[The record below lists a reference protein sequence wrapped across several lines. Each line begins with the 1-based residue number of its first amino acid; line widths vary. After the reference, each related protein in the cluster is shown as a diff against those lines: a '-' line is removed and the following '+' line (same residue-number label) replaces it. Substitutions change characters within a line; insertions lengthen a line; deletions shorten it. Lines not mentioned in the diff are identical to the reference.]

1 MRLEGDYRL
10 VMYSH
15 ALKSLQNAPSGRL
28 DAQNI
33 FKTIFKDYCYQ
44 VYADTQ

>member
-1 MRLEGDYRL
+1 
-10 VMYSH
+10 MYSH

-28 DAQNI
+28 DVQNI

-44 VYADTQ
+44 VYEDLSESAISRKHRS